1 MTTAGARL
9 CHYKSPEAVIESH
22 PTSSSSSSILPRII
36 MADNDPQGQE
46 EEVTPDYSKYGEDS
60 VPPPEKEVPH
70 THPGRP
76 DLDYDDRPVGPAP
89 EE

>member
-1 MTTAGARL
+1 
-9 CHYKSPEAVIESH
+9 
-22 PTSSSSSSILPRII
+22 